1 MKKKKK
7 PQGEIKT
14 FTLRMPM
21 DLWRHMK
28 RVSIEQETNMAEL
41 IRIMV
46 ESSKKK
52 YENRLDL
59 K

>member
-1 MKKKKK
+1 MKKKKS
-7 PQGEIKT
+7 QGEVKT
-14 FTLRMPM
+14 FTLRLPM

-28 RVSIEQETNMAEL
+28 RISIEQETNMAEL

-46 ESSKKK
+46 ESNKKR
-52 YENRLDL
+52 YENRLDM